1 MASTTDDEDAKVH
14 SNNAAYED
22 AMDDVHTRFILN
34 LPDEE
39 LQSAPRIFFQLE
51 QAWWFYDDFIC
62 DGAAAA
68 AASTAELDGGEDE
81 DNGGGRNGMK
91 KKNNK
96 KKKNGDE
103 QSGES
108 LPRFKNVRAFALAM
122 FRLSPLLR
130 PMMPRFDEMYDEF
143 SEYKR
148 SISTYGTI
156 LLNADATKV
165 VLCRAWKSKSW
176 TLPGGKVNQNEC
188 GRLAA
193 ARETYEE
200 TGFDPMCERGICSL
214 LPGRG
219 DGRQG
224 PTDNETPT
232 LAPDHRD
239 DNDPV
244 DSSSSRPRRTWG
256 PLLDTDKLRYTESDT
271 NKHRTAY
278 VCRGVPE
285 DFPFEPV
292 ARKEVSE
299 VAWHALTSLPKQT
312 FAVIPFMGQL
322 KRWIRDDNNRRRD
335 IVVDEGGE
343 GGVSGGSDV
352 AKSRSGS
359 IPGGGSRHQSAGT
372 PSRRRDVSRGGS
384 GKPRMSD
391 DFGLTPFFSDD
402 GCTLWDLDSA
412 ASGGKRTNEEGGGPA
427 VPTTNAR
434 DRQRD
439 GSRGK
444 KHRGGRPSVSGESRA
459 SSRASS
465 RGGSGSAVGRELSA
479 TDPLVLSALASP
491 GESNRWTEDEMFS
504 TNELLL
510 GRKITYDG
518 NPHDF
523 AEKGFD
529 VAGEGRVD
537 PHAFRVVGGT
547 FMNSTA
553 GGMLSAPPETSRLQP
568 LMNSRQRSI
577 SDVSGLST
585 DGGGDYNG
593 GMELTPFF
601 TDDGRAPW
609 EETHA
614 VGSDLTR
621 ATDCDDQYVST
632 SPVCSSTFSR
642 KNNSKGLALLNRLR
656 QGGSACQE
664 VEQIVPSSF
673 TPNQDRRTI
682 AATDNNSETENA
694 ADILSSEM
702 ALAGSLATLDDLFMT
717 DREITAR
724 SQKEKLAILSP
735 SIPCEQPAA
744 TIPVPQREARKSTPR
759 QLSDSHQ
766 LIDHMAWMRLWAQ
779 QLPQCQSTS
788 IFGDFRLDVK
798 AIMNAMST
806 ETRGKSGVKAHE
818 ALVHTLA
825 SIT

>member
-1 MASTTDDEDAKVH
+1 MALTMDEDKSS

-68 AASTAELDGGEDE
+68 AAAAVDGGEGENNGESDE
-81 DNGGGRNGMK
+81 KTGGRNNMK
-91 KKNNK
+91 KKE
-96 KKKNGDE
+96 KKNRKGDE
-103 QSGES
+103 RQSGES
-108 LPRFKNVRAFALAM
+108 LPRFKHVRAFALAM
-122 FRLSPLLR
+122 FQLSPLLR

-156 LLNADATKV
+156 LLNADATRV

-200 TGFDPMCERGICSL
+200 TGFDPMCERGICSFL
-214 LPGRG
+214 GRG
-219 DGRQG
+219 GSQQG
-224 PTDNETPT
+224 VDDNETPT
-232 LAPDHRD
+232 STPD
-239 DNDPV
+239 
-244 DSSSSRPRRTWG
+244 DSSSPPRRTWG
-256 PLLDTDKLRYTESDT
+256 PLLDSDRLRYTESDT
-271 NKHRTAY
+271 NKRRTAY

-299 VAWHALTSLPKQT
+299 VAWHDLTSLPKQT
-312 FAVIPFMGQL
+312 FAVMPFVGQL
-322 KRWIRDDNNRRRD
+322 KKWIRDDNNRRRG
-335 IVVDEGGE
+335 IVLGEEEGAGASG
-343 GGVSGGSDV
+343 GGV
-352 AKSRSGS
+352 KSRSGS
-359 IPGGGSRHQSAGT
+359 VQGGVAGT
-372 PSRRRDVSRGGS
+372 PSRRRDGSRS
-384 GKPRMSD
+384 RKPRDHNKVSSSMSAD
-391 DFGLTPFFSDD
+391 DFELTPFFSEDD
-402 GCTLWDLDSA
+402 GTLWDLGGKASA
-412 ASGGKRTNEEGGGPA
+412 ATDTGEGGGG
-427 VPTTNAR
+427 PTTNAS

-444 KHRGGRPSVSGESRA
+444 KHRGGKPSANGESRA

-465 RGGSGSAVGRELSA
+465 RGGGSSAAGREVSA

-491 GESNRWTEDEMFS
+491 GESNRWTEEEMFA
-504 TNELLL
+504 TNEQLL

-523 AEKGFD
+523 AEKGFN

-547 FMNSTA
+547 FMNSTT

-568 LMNSRQRSI
+568 LMNARQRSA
-577 SDVSGLST
+577 SDVSGLSA
-585 DGGGDYNG
+585 DGGVDYNG
-593 GMELTPFF
+593 GSELTPFF

-609 EETHA
+609 EENHA
-614 VGSDLTR
+614 AGLDLAR
-621 ATDCDDQYVST
+621 ATAGDDQHVLT
-632 SPVCSSTFSR
+632 SPVRSATSSGKS
-642 KNNSKGLALLNRLR
+642 NPKGLALLNRLR
-656 QGGSACQE
+656 QGGSAYQE
-664 VEQIVPSSF
+664 VDRIIPPSS
-673 TPNQDRRTI
+673 THYQDRTN
-682 AATDNNSETENA
+682 ADADDNGKEENTV
-694 ADILSSEM
+694 DIMSSAM
-702 ALAGSLATLDDLFMT
+702 ALAGSLATLDDIFMT

-724 SQKEKLAILSP
+724 SQREKLATLPTSLP
-735 SIPCEQPAA
+735 WEKE
-744 TIPVPQREARKSTPR
+744 EARNSPPQ
-759 QLSDSHQ
+759 QLGDSYQ
-766 LIDHMAWMRLWAQ
+766 LNDHMIWMKSWAQ
-779 QLPQCQSTS
+779 QLPQSRSTR
-788 IFGDFRLDVK
+788 IFGDFRLDVN

-806 ETRGKSGVKAHE
+806 ETRC
-818 ALVHTLA
+818 
-825 SIT
+825 